1 MENQNSVKWGKP
13 VEISGGGLTYT
24 SKCGRFMITKRVEFT
39 NRKGNRRNGL
49 ATYYT
54 FTDSATGATQGVRTM
69 AGGRKWAEHLAAQV
83 A

>member
-24 SKCGRFMITKRVEFT
+24 SKCGRFMITKKTWYSARHAQLRASYAITVV
-39 NRKGNRRNGL
+39 
-49 ATYYT
+49 
-54 FTDSATGATQGVRTM
+54 ATGMTHGCTGL

-83 A
+83 AL